1 MSMLLMVEALSL
13 LVSLG
18 QISLDQLWS
27 SKFRQ
32 LLKQWNELLIRDG
45 QRGES
50 EGLLFPFVLLSSL
63 LSELIVR
70 GL

>member
-13 LVSLG
+13 PVSLG
-18 QISLDQLWS
+18 QINLDQLWS
-27 SKFRQ
+27 CKFRQ

-45 QRGES
+45 QWGES